1 MNFESTLNFSF
12 VLAVIFCLTAQG
24 NAGVI
29 ETDRNRLQQLQNL
42 SRQTSDA
49 NTQVRIAYEVIGIY
63 NKYKGQRGSDVARET
78 QLNTQVRDFKRKT
91 VVVDGVPA
99 QGGVWEILGMVQ
111 SASGAIP
118 EHVKKDAQNL
128 VKSSS
133 KALVDGLVNY
143 LINTALAKLGLGK

>member
-1 MNFESTLNFSF
+1 MHFVVRFSF
-12 VLAVIFCLTAQG
+12 VVTVMFCLTGKG
-24 NAGVI
+24 NAGMI
-29 ETDRNRLQQLQNL
+29 EADRNRLQQLQFQ

-99 QGGVWEILGMVQ
+99 QGGVWEILGIVK
-111 SASGAIP
+111 SATGAIP
-118 EHVKKDAQNL
+118 EHVRQDAQNL
-128 VKSSS
+128 IKSSS

-143 LINTALAKLGLGK
+143 LINIALAKLGLGK

>member
-1 MNFESTLNFSF
+1 M
-12 VLAVIFCLTAQG
+12 
-24 NAGVI
+24 I
-29 ETDRNRLQQLQNL
+29 EADRNRLQQLQFQ

-99 QGGVWEILGMVQ
+99 QGGVWEILGIVK
-111 SASGAIP
+111 SATGAVP
-118 EHVKKDAQNL
+118 ENIRQDAQNL
-128 VKSSS
+128 IKSSS

-143 LINTALAKLGLGK
+143 LINIALAKLGLGK

>member
-1 MNFESTLNFSF
+1 M
-12 VLAVIFCLTAQG
+12 FCLTGKG
-24 NAGVI
+24 NAGMI
-29 ETDRNRLQQLQNL
+29 EADRNRLQQLQFQ

-99 QGGVWEILGMVQ
+99 QGGVWEILGIVK
-111 SASGAIP
+111 SATGAVP
-118 EHVKKDAQNL
+118 ENIRQDAQNL
-128 VKSSS
+128 IKSSS

-143 LINTALAKLGLGK
+143 LINIALAKLGLGK